1 MRRDN
6 ILFVTEGKNYLNESI
21 IDNLSDNGFKVIQCA
36 AEKEE
41 LESAT
46 QHSVVGM
53 LLFVDDRVLKAA
65 NKLECVKECVL
76 REDIPI
82 FLLGQKEDVDRA
94 MTVLPPHTVRE
105 SYIRPIDIKD
115 VAINI
120 RMDVDR
126 LSYEERQSILVV
138 DDSGA
143 YLRSVREW
151 LGDKYQV
158 VLANSGAMAIKSM
171 TLKKPDLVLLDYEM
185 PIVDGK
191 QVLEMIRSETEFSDV
206 PVIFLTGKNDK
217 KSIMG
222 VMSLKPNGYLLK
234 TMDPIEIIRAVDEFF
249 STYKG

>member
-6 ILFVTEGKNYLNESI
+6 LLFVAEGKNYLNDSI
-21 IDNLSDNGFKVIQCA
+21 VDNLSENGFKVIQIA
-36 AEKEE
+36 AEKEA
-41 LESAT
+41 LEVAT
-46 QHSVVGM
+46 QHMVVGM
-53 LLFVDDRVLKAA
+53 LLFLNDNIFIAA
-65 NKLECVKECVL
+65 NKLECIKECVL

-82 FLLGQKEDVDRA
+82 FLLGQKEEIDRA
-94 MTVLPPHTVRE
+94 MAVLPPHTVRE
-105 SYIRPIDIKD
+105 SYVRPIDIKD
-115 VAINI
+115 VALNI

-126 LSYEERQSILVV
+126 LSFEERESILVV

-171 TLKKPDLVLLDYEM
+171 TLKKPDLILLDYEM
-185 PIVDGK
+185 PIIDGK
-191 QVLEMIRSETEFSDV
+191 QVLEMIRAEQEFADV

-217 KSIMG
+217 KSIMD

-234 TMDPIEIIRAVDEFF
+234 TMEPIEIIRTVDDFF
-249 STYKG
+249 ANR

>member
-6 ILFVTEGKNYLNESI
+6 ILFVTEGKNYLNDSI
-21 IDNLSDNGFKVIQCA
+21 IENLSANGFKVIQSA
-36 AEKEE
+36 AEKDA
-41 LESAT
+41 LEIAT
-46 QHSVVGM
+46 QHMVVGM
-53 LLFVDDRVLKAA
+53 LLFLSDSLFHAA
-65 NKLECVKECVL
+65 NKLESVKECVL

-82 FLLGQKEDVDRA
+82 FLLGQKEDIDIA
-94 MTVLPPHTVRE
+94 MSVLPPHTVRE
-105 SYIRPIDIKD
+105 TYIRPIDIKD

-126 LSYEERQSILVV
+126 LSFEERESILVV

-171 TLKKPDLVLLDYEM
+171 TLKKPDLILLDYEM
-185 PIVDGK
+185 PVIDGK
-191 QVLEMIRSETEFSDV
+191 QVLEMIRSEKEFADV

-217 KSIMG
+217 KSIMD

-234 TMDPIEIIRAVDEFF
+234 TMEPIEIIRAVDEFF
-249 STYKG
+249 STHR